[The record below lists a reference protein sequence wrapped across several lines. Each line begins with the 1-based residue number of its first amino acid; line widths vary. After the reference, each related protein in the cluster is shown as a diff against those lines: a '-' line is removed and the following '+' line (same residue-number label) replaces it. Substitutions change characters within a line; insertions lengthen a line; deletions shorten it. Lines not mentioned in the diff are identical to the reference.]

1 VSRRREAPFLL
12 VQKEIPMK
20 HLETLRAS
28 LQEKNQALDTLQ
40 KKDSL
45 TEADLTSMETLI
57 GEIEK
62 LGKQIETMEKAQKI
76 SAANANPADG
86 SVKQN
91 TVPAAVETKPDTFKS
106 FGEQLSAIAHAG
118 MNEGAGAQRD
128 PRLIWQKSSGANEAV
143 PSEGGFL
150 VQTDFA
156 TEIIKHAHDMGEISS
171 RARRIPISENSNGIK
186 LPAVDEDSRV
196 DGSRWGG
203 VRTYWANEGE
213 TVDPSKPKFRTIEL
227 RLNKLMGV
235 AYATDELLADTVAM
249 EALFR
254 QAFAEEI
261 NFSTEDAFVNGD
273 GAGKPLGFINS
284 GALITVTPESGQGS
298 ATLVRQNV
306 YNMWNRMPMRSRR
319 NAVWLINDELEPQLY
334 DLRTAGD
341 IGLLYHA
348 PGQNA
353 ATPANDAY
361 GRLFTRP
368 VIPIEQSAAAGSVG
382 DMMLVDMSQYL
393 YTDKGGANWN
403 QSMHVRFLFDE
414 MTFKITYRVDGQ
426 PAWKKPLTPANGSN
440 TKSPFVALGAR

>member
-1 VSRRREAPFLL
+1 
-12 VQKEIPMK
+12 MK

-28 LQEKNQALDTLQ
+28 LKEKNQALDTLQ
-40 KKDSL
+40 NKDSL
-45 TEADLTSMETLI
+45 TDSDIQEMETLL
-57 GEIEK
+57 GDIET
-62 LGKQIETMEKAQKI
+62 LGKQISTMEKAQKV
-76 SAANANPADG
+76 SAANAKPADG

-91 TVPAAVETKPDTFKS
+91 SVPAAPEAEPENFKS
-106 FGEQLSAIAHAG
+106 FGEQLRAIAQAG
-118 MNEGAGAQRD
+118 MNKDSVAERD
-128 PRLIWQKSSGANEAV
+128 PRLVWQKSAGANEAV

-156 TEIIKHAHDMGEISS
+156 TEIIKHAHDEGEVSR
-171 RARRIPISENSNGIK
+171 RARRIPISENANGIK
-186 LPAVDEDSRV
+186 IPAVDEDSRV

-213 TVDPSKPKFRTIEL
+213 TVGDSKPKFREIEL

-261 NFSTEDAFVNGD
+261 SFSTEDAFVNGD
-273 GAGKPLGFINS
+273 GSGKPLGFINS
-284 GALITVTPESGQGS
+284 GALITVTAESGQGS
-298 ATLVRQNV
+298 ATLVRQNI

-368 VIPIEQSAAAGSVG
+368 VIPIEQAAAAGSVG

-393 YTDKGGANWN
+393 YTDKGGADWN
-403 QSMHVRFLFDE
+403 QSMHVRFLYDE
-414 MTFKITYRVDGQ
+414 QTFKITYRVDGQ